1 MELPDLTSSRLRKT
15 DQKFNVFQSNYQK
28 KKKLFSFNYDGDV
41 CGRNGINDCSGVWV
55 SYDHMT
61 ISVNCLALICFGQ
74 KYGV

>member
-41 CGRNGINDCSGVWV
+41 CGRNGINDCSGV
-55 SYDHMT
+55 
-61 ISVNCLALICFGQ
+61 
-74 KYGV
+74 